1 MIRKGYS
8 FDDVLLVPRY
18 NDIPSRRDVDTSVQ
32 FGYFKL
38 EIPVMSSNMDT
49 ITGSQMA
56 WSMGILGGLG
66 VLHRFCSIEENVNM
80 YTECMAQIG
89 CSSRIKHNF
98 TGTVVSLGIN
108 ENLDR
113 FDALYDAGARYFCV
127 DVAHGHTK
135 AIGKFVKT
143 LRQSKDIF
151 IIAGNVA
158 THAAADYLASCG
170 ADAIKVGIGPGSVC
184 TTRIKTGCGVP
195 QLTAIMDCAKV
206 DRIIIADGGIKTP
219 GDAVKALAA
228 GAHIVML
235 GGMLAGC
242 DETPGEV
249 IHGYGI
255 STLPPPHMHEAMG
268 VTPER
273 IEAGVYRIPVEPSY
287 KLFRGMASK
296 EAQEEYMGSMADW
309 KAAEGVQIKVQ
320 IKGSVAN
327 VVSDLVGGIR
337 SGMTYCGAKD
347 IAALQRNAE
356 FIEVTANGVRE
367 NNAHG
372 EGRL

>member
-18 NDIPSRRDVDTSVQ
+18 NDIPSRRDVDTSMK
-32 FGYFKL
+32 FGGL
-38 EIPVMSSNMDT
+38 ELKIPVLSSNMDT
-49 ITGSQMA
+49 VTGHMMA
-56 WSMGILGGLG
+56 NKMFELGGLG
-66 VLHRFCSIEENVNM
+66 VLHRFCTIQENIDM
-80 YTECMAQIG
+80 YRNAAFKHDIG
-89 CSSRIKHNF
+89 MITPFMPNGYPNPWWFKIKEA
-98 TGTVVSLGIN
+98 VISLGVN

-135 AIGKFVKT
+135 AIGKFIK
-143 LRQSKDIF
+143 LLKQSKDVFVIG
-151 IIAGNVA
+151 GNVA

-184 TTRIKTGCGVP
+184 TTRLKTGCGVP

-206 DRIIIADGGIKTP
+206 DRLIIADGGIKTP

-228 GAHIVML
+228 GAHVVML

-242 DETPGEV
+242 DETPGDV
-249 IHGYGI
+249 ICGLELRTSPGKD
-255 STLPPPHMHEAMG
+255 SGVCPPMD
-268 VTPER
+268 T
-273 IEAGVYRIPVEPSY
+273 Y
-287 KLFRGMASK
+287 KTYRGMASR
-296 EAQEEYMGSMADW
+296 EAQENFMGAMADW
-309 KAAEGVQIKVQ
+309 KAAEGVQIEVRC
-320 IKGSVAN
+320 KGPVAN
-327 VVSDLVGGIR
+327 VINDLVGGIR

-347 IAALQRNAE
+347 VAALQRNAE

-367 NNAHG
+367 NSAHG

>member
-18 NDIPSRRDVDTSVQ
+18 NDIPSRKDVDTSIK
-32 FGYFKL
+32 FGGL
-38 EIPVMSSNMDT
+38 NLRVPVLSANMDT
-49 ITGSQMA
+49 ITGLQMA
-56 WSMGILGGLG
+56 KTMCYLGGLG
-66 VLHRFCSIEENVNM
+66 VLHRFCSIEENVQ
-80 YTECMAQIG
+80 TFRQLG
-89 CSSRIKHNF
+89 
-98 TGTVVSLGIN
+98 TGNGGGAAVNSLGVN
-108 ENLDR
+108 EDLAR
-113 FDALYDAGARYFCV
+113 FEALYDAGARYFCV

-135 AIGKFVKT
+135 AIGKFIKALKRVHT
-143 LRQSKDIF
+143 DIF
-151 IIAGNVA
+151 IIGGNVA
-158 THAAADYLASCG
+158 SHAGADYLASCG

-228 GAHIVML
+228 GAHVVML
-235 GGMLAGC
+235 GGMLAGT
-242 DETPGEV
+242 DETPGE
-249 IHGYGI
+249 IIEENTTFNQFYLDFARKAHNSAI
-255 STLPPPHMHEAMG
+255 QS
-268 VTPER
+268 PETKR
-273 IEAGVYRIPVEPSY
+273 FKV
-287 KLFRGMASK
+287 FRGMASK
-296 EAQEEYMGSMADW
+296 EAQEDFFGSQAEW
-309 KAAEGVQIKVQ
+309 KAAEGVQIKVRA
-320 IKGSVAN
+320 KGPVAN
-327 VVSDLVGGIR
+327 VMSDLMGGIR

-367 NNAHG
+367 NAAHG

>member
-18 NDIPSRRDVDTSVQ
+18 NDIPSRRDVDTSMK
-32 FGYFKL
+32 FGGL
-38 EIPVMSSNMDT
+38 NLRIPILSSNMDT
-49 ITGSQMA
+49 ITGIHMSQKMCY
-56 WSMGILGGLG
+56 LGGLG
-66 VLHRFCSIEENVNM
+66 VMHRFCTIEENVSM
-80 YTECMAQIG
+80 FRQIG
-89 CSSRIKHNF
+89 
-98 TGTVVSLGIN
+98 TGNGGGGCVNSLGVN

-113 FDALYDAGARYFCV
+113 FDALYDVGARYFCV

-135 AIGKFVKT
+135 AIGKFIK
-143 LRQSKDIF
+143 LLKQSKDIF
-151 IIAGNVA
+151 VIGGNVA

-206 DRIIIADGGIKTP
+206 DRLIIADGGIKTP

-228 GAHIVML
+228 GAHVVMI
-235 GGMLAGC
+235 GGMFAGC
-242 DETPGEV
+242 DETPGDIIRPEDIIYQDHPCDEIV
-249 IHGYGI
+249 K
-255 STLPPPHMHEAMG
+255 
-268 VTPER
+268 VTNGM
-273 IEAGVYRIPVEPSY
+273 AF
-287 KLFRGMASK
+287 KTFRGMASK
-296 EAQEEYMGSMADW
+296 EAQEDFFGSQSEW
-309 KAAEGVQIKVQ
+309 KTAEGVEIKVRA
-320 IKGSVAN
+320 KGPVKN
-327 VVSDLVGGIR
+327 VIDDLMGGIR

-347 IAALQRNAE
+347 IATLQRNAE

-367 NNAHG
+367 NMPHG